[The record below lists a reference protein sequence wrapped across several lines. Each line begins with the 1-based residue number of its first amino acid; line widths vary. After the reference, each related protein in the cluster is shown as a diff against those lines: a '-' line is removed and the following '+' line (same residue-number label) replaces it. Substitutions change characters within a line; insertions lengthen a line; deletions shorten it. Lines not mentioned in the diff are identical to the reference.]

1 MADEK
6 PKGTIEDDDTLT
18 DKEKHYIRISLIKN
32 VKNMETRRKI
42 MVAAFAHQDQEN
54 EDGALESMVY
64 YLMKNKSKIDKYY
77 KMAVGGVLDFEEQE
91 GVDETPTKTP
101 KKRQKG
107 KNKK

>member
-6 PKGTIEDDDTLT
+6 PKGTIENDDTLT
-18 DKEKHYIRISLIKN
+18 DREKHYIRMMLIKN

-64 YLMKNKSKIDKYY
+64 YLMKNKSEIDKYY
-77 KMAVGGVLDFEEQE
+77 KMAIGGVGYIEEKGGE
-91 GVDETPTKTP
+91 IIAPA
-101 KKRQKG
+101 KKPAKRKKG